1 MPIDG
6 ALFNSVV
13 STTSSR
19 VINHMIAANQPLHW
33 LRLFYDTTSEKSRLL
48 FFHLAMSKKITILS
62 LDQGIEVLC
71 CMGEA
76 HHVERLL
83 PSQCGKNANG
93 TCDIKTD
100 RECHRGL
107 R

>member
-1 MPIDG
+1 
-6 ALFNSVV
+6 
-13 STTSSR
+13 
-19 VINHMIAANQPLHW
+19 MIAANQPLHW

-48 FFHLAMSKKITILS
+48 FFELAMSKKITILS

-71 CMGEA
+71 RMGEA

-83 PSQCGKNANG
+83 PSQCGKNTNG
-93 TCDIKTD
+93 TYDIKTD
-100 RECHRGL
+100 REGHRGL